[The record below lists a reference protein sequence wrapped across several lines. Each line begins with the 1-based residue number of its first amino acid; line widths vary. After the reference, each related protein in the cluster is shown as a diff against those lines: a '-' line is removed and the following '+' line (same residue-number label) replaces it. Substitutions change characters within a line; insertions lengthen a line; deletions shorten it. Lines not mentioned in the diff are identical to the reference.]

1 MNRKVYSHIAN
12 LFNSATTTTNEYWK
26 DAWHQ
31 ILIEVIDTYLPRGS
45 GFDSGCYLDFEK
57 SSTNKLVINCDYHH
71 MTEHGYYDEW
81 SYNKIVITPDLRW
94 EFNMKLVNMKG
105 GKRLKDY
112 DREYFIDTLNYH
124 LNQEV
129 DIYEIVNKYKPEVKH
144 A

>member
-1 MNRKVYSHIAN
+1 MNRKVYAHIAN
-12 LFNSATTTTNEYWK
+12 LFHSATTATNPYWAK
-26 DAWHQ
+26 AWKH
-31 ILIEVIDTYLPRGS
+31 ILIEVIQEHLPSGS
-45 GFDSGCYLDFEK
+45 GFDNGCSLNFEESK
-57 SSTNKLVINCDYHH
+57 TNKLVINCDYHH
-71 MTEHGYYDEW
+71 MDENGYYDGW

-105 GKRLKDY
+105 GKKLKDY
-112 DREYFIDTLNYH
+112 DREYFIDTLNHH